1 MSPTPTPE
9 RLEDLLF
16 DLREDLHLEVKN
28 WLDLQEN
35 NRDKAVLA
43 KAVMALANH
52 GGGFIVLGFKE
63 VNGRME
69 EAANR
74 PATLDSYNQDAVNG
88 IVTKYCDPSFHCSVH
103 MVPNPDGAIF
113 PVVQI
118 PGGHRVPIRARRSGP
133 HGDVFRPNDIYVRMP
148 GPRSETPQSGEDWEA
163 LLSRC
168 QWNRRDEL
176 LGNIRDLLTGSVSR
190 DESPKG
196 QDGLDAWISRCFD
209 RWASLVETLPSEVG
223 PRFPHGFY
231 NYAYEIVGDVRP
243 TALSGLS
250 EIIRSS
256 SVRYTGWP
264 PFWYPTRAEIEPYP
278 IDGVVECWLGGDTQT
293 PTASRDPAH
302 SDFWRI
308 SSDGLAYLLRGYQED
323 RDDLR
328 RSHLGNVAPGTVL
341 DVTLPVWR
349 AGETL
354 LQAERLASNLCEG
367 PSSIRFAAK
376 YTGLRG
382 RSLVSMSDMRWVP
395 EGSVSRQAGIDL
407 EIQIDTQTISPNLPE
422 IVHALLHPLYELFGF
437 FDLPMELVVT
447 ELKRLRD
454 RTIG

>member
-1 MSPTPTPE
+1 MSPTPTPA
-9 RLEDLLF
+9 RLADLLI
-16 DLREDLHLEVKN
+16 DLREDLHVEVKN
-28 WLDLQEN
+28 WLDLQNN
-35 NRDKAVLA
+35 NRDKAILA

-69 EAANR
+69 EAVNR
-74 PATLDSYNQDAVNG
+74 PATLDPYSQDVVNG
-88 IVTKYCDPSFHCSVH
+88 IVKRYCDPSFHCSVH
-103 MVPNPDGAIF
+103 MVHNPDGAIF
-113 PVVQI
+113 PIVQI
-118 PGGHRVPIRARRSGP
+118 PSGHRVPIRARRSGP
-133 HGDVFRPNDIYVRMP
+133 HGTVFQPNDIYVRMP
-148 GPRSETPQSGEDWEA
+148 GPRSETPQSGEDWED

-176 LGNIRDLLTGSVSR
+176 LGNIRDLLTGSVSL
-190 DESPKG
+190 DESPRG
-196 QDGLDAWISRCFD
+196 QDVLDAWMSGCFD
-209 RWASLVETLPSEVG
+209 RWASLVATFPRDVG

-243 TALSGLS
+243 ITLAHLP

-256 SVRYTGWP
+256 GVRYTGWP

-293 PTASRDPAH
+293 PAPSRDAAH

-308 SSDGLAYLLRGYQED
+308 SPDGLAYLLRGYQED
-323 RDDLR
+323 RSDLR
-328 RSHLGNVAPGTVL
+328 RSHLGDVAPGTVL

-349 AGETL
+349 VGETL

-367 PSSIRFAAK
+367 PSSIRFSAK

-382 RSLVSMSDMRWVP
+382 RSLVSMSDMRCIP
-395 EGSVSRQAGIDL
+395 EGSMSRQSETDL
-407 EIQIDTQTISPNLPE
+407 EVRVETQAIAPNLPE
-422 IVHALLHPLYELFGF
+422 VVHTLLHPLYALFGF

-447 ELKRLRD
+447 ELKRMQD
-454 RTIG
+454 RSS